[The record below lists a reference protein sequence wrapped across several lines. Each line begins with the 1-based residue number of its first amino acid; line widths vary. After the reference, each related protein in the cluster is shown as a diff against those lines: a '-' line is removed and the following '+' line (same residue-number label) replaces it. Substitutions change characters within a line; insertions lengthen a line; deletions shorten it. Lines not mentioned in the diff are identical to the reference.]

1 MVLVP
6 SVRRAFFAA
15 SFGSAALALSGCGGG
30 GSSSAPAPP
39 TNAAPQF
46 TSPATATIA
55 ENTAGTVLTLSAS
68 DANGD
73 PVTFAITGGP
83 EAGFFRVSGN
93 QLQLARSLTLNYDAF
108 ADSDRDNIYQVT
120 VTASDGRGASAS
132 QNIAVTVTNDREGI
146 AVTRILT
153 GLGEVVGMAATGV
166 TDREL
171 IVGMRN
177 GTYVRFEGS
186 RSANEPA
193 PAPIDFFGA
202 PVLGLVMLD
211 ISWGPANAGAF
222 TGLVAMFASS
232 TGVSLQRSPNGINAE
247 ATLAFGDGRS
257 AVGSIAFTSGGE
269 GLAALGDAGGTLA
282 QLDSPPRENG
292 FGKLFR
298 MEPGSGASLRSFDA
312 NPIGRGLQAPG
323 GFAIV
328 SNATFGNL
336 VALAD
341 RGSQSE
347 HEFSLFP
354 QNLGGGMLNFG
365 WPFLEGSVTRQP
377 GAPSDVVVPSL
388 TYPFGSS
395 RFQGRG
401 IVMGAAYTGT
411 IPGLANQFVFGDTS
425 GAVWSITT
433 AALQP
438 GVPRNASN
446 MELRSED
453 FMPDAG
459 RIDGVVK
466 ILTDPSGVLYLLDR
480 DGEVFRVDRS

>member
-1 MVLVP
+1 MHITKPANL
-6 SVRRAFFAA
+6 
-15 SFGSAALALSGCGGG
+15 LALCLSASALVLTGCGGG
-30 GSSSAPAPP
+30 GGSGGSPPPP
-39 TNAAPQF
+39 TNSAPQF

-55 ENTAGTVLTLSAS
+55 ENTAGAVLTLAAS

-73 PVTFAITGGP
+73 PVTFAISGGP

-93 QLQLARSLTLNYDAF
+93 QLQLAEALTLNYDAF
-108 ADSDRDNIYQVT
+108 NDSDRDNIYRLI
-120 VTASDGRGASAS
+120 VTASDGRGASTS

-153 GLGEVVGMAATGV
+153 GLGDVVGMAATGV
-166 TDREL
+166 TSREL
-171 IVGMRN
+171 IVGMRD
-177 GTYVRFEGS
+177 GTYVRFEGN
-186 RSANEPA
+186 RSANDTA

-202 PVLGLVMLD
+202 PIPGLAMLD

-222 TGLVAMFASS
+222 PGLVGMFASS
-232 TGVSLQRSPNGINAE
+232 TEVSLQRSPSGINAE

-257 AVGSIAFTSGGE
+257 AVGAIFFTPGGE

-323 GFAIV
+323 GFAMIR
-328 SNATFGNL
+328 NATFGDL

-341 RGSQSE
+341 QGAQSE

-354 QNLGGGMLNFG
+354 ENQRQMNFG
-365 WPFLEGSVTRQP
+365 WPFFEGSILRQT
-377 GAPSDVVVPSL
+377 GAPSQLDVPSL
-388 TYPFGSS
+388 TYPFGVG
-395 RFQGRG
+395 RFEGSG

-411 IPGLANQFVFGDTS
+411 IPGLTDQFIFGDAS
-425 GAVWSITT
+425 GAIWSIIT

-438 GVPRNASN
+438 GLPRNASN
-446 MELRSED
+446 MELRSDD

-459 RIDGVVK
+459 RIDGVVE
-466 ILTDPSGVLYLLDR
+466 ILTDTTGVLYLLDR
-480 DGEVFRVDRS
+480 DGEVFRIDRS